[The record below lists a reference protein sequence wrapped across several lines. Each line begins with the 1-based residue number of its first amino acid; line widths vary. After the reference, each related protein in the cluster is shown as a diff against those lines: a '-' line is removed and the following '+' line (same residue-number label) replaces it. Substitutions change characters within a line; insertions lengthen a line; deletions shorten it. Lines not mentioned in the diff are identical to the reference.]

1 MSSVRVLTFHDWKR
15 IQESEKIYSDQPLNE
30 EWTTS
35 DILHTIG
42 DVVSA
47 ASDCVWPG
55 SGSVV
60 DIIQAITYFLESS
73 VASDYVESSSA
84 AIAGIVSLAS
94 LALIGPMQT
103 LAMEAK
109 GLLKVVRD
117 GVSKGASKLQISAAK
132 TASTKLIK
140 FLQGIVSSASTI
152 ATKIAGL
159 VKDAAETKLG
169 SWIIQKF
176 GTTNS
181 FVNWIN
187 KFFKETVINN
197 LNKFIGYLG
206 KLNPASAAGS
216 IDDVTIQKFGK
227 QYASG
232 TAQDS
237 IGNDILK
244 KGNSEVKLSGI
255 SPTIKY
261 KPKREFL
268 SPDQEFQ
275 RDTSN
280 DLKTISQSQLKRN
293 A

>member
-73 VASDYVESSSA
+73 VASDYIESSSA

-109 GLLKVVRD
+109 GLLRVVRD

-159 VKDAAETKLG
+159 VKDATETKLG

-232 TAQDS
+232 TAQDTV
-237 IGNDILK
+237 GNKILS
-244 KGNSEVKLSGI
+244 KGNAQVKLSGI
-255 SPTIKY
+255 SPTVKY

-280 DLKTISQSQLKRN
+280 DLKTIPQSQLKRN

>member
-140 FLQGIVSSASTI
+140 FLQGIVSSSSTI

-187 KFFKETVINN
+187 KFFKETVISN

-227 QYASG
+227 RYASG

-255 SPTIKY
+255 SPSIKY
-261 KPKREFL
+261 KSRREFL

-280 DLKTISQSQLKRN
+280 DLKPISQPQLKRN

>member
-1 MSSVRVLTFHDWKR
+1 MSSVHVLTFQDWGR
-15 IQESEKIYSDQPLNE
+15 IQEAERMDFGLPLNE

-55 SGSVV
+55 SGAVV
-60 DIIQAITYFLESS
+60 DIIQAITYFLES
-73 VASDYVESSSA
+73 ANTEDYIESSSA
-84 AIAGIVSLAS
+84 SIAGIVSLAS
-94 LALIGPMQT
+94 LALVGPMQS
-103 LAMEAK
+103 LATEAK
-109 GLLKVVRD
+109 GLLKVVKD
-117 GVSKGASKLQISAAK
+117 GLSKGASKIQISAAK

-152 ATKIAGL
+152 ATKIVGL

-169 SWIIQKF
+169 SWVIQKF

-232 TAQDS
+232 SAQDT
-237 IGNDILK
+237 IGVKMLD
-244 KGNSEVKLSGI
+244 KGKEEVRISGI
-255 SPTIKY
+255 PASMKYVAKRKFDSP
-261 KPKREFL
+261 E
-268 SPDQEFQ
+268 QEFQ
-275 RDTSN
+275 RDTTG
-280 DLKTISQSQLKRN
+280 DLKPSPPIQTKRN

>member
-15 IQESEKIYSDQPLNE
+15 IQESERMYLGQPLNE
-30 EWTTS
+30 EWTLS

-47 ASDCVWPG
+47 SSDCIWPG

-60 DIIQAITYFLESS
+60 DIIQAITYFLE
-73 VASDYVESSSA
+73 ASATEDYVESSSA
-84 AIAGIVSLAS
+84 SIAGIVSLAS
-94 LALIGPMQT
+94 LALIGPMQV
-103 LAMEAK
+103 LATEAK
-109 GLLKVVRD
+109 GLLKVVKE

-152 ATKIAGL
+152 SSKIISL
-159 VKDAAETKLG
+159 VKEAAETKLG

-176 GTTNS
+176 GTTDG
-181 FVNWIN
+181 FVTWIN
-187 KFFKETVINN
+187 KFFKETVIGS

-206 KLNPASAAGS
+206 KLNPAAAAGS

-232 TAQDS
+232 STQDT
-237 IGNDILK
+237 IGNKILT
-244 KGNSEVKLSGI
+244 KGNSQVKLSGI

-261 KPKREFL
+261 EVKRKFL

-275 RDTSN
+275 RDTTH
-280 DLKTISQSQLKRN
+280 DLKPMAPLQLKRN

>member
-109 GLLKVVRD
+109 GLLRVVRD

-159 VKDAAETKLG
+159 VKDATETKLG

-232 TAQDS
+232 TAQDTV
-237 IGNDILK
+237 GNKILS
-244 KGNSEVKLSGI
+244 KGNAQVKLSGI
-255 SPTIKY
+255 SPTVKY

-280 DLKTISQSQLKRN
+280 DLKTIPQSQLKRN

>member
-1 MSSVRVLTFHDWKR
+1 MGANVLSFRDWER
-15 IQESEKIYSDQPLNE
+15 IQESDRMYWGEPLNE
-30 EWTTS
+30 DWSIS
-35 DILHTIG
+35 DVLHTIG

-55 SGSVV
+55 SGAVV
-60 DIIQAITYFLESS
+60 DIIQAVTYFLES
-73 VASDYVESSSA
+73 ANTEDYVESSSS

-109 GLLKVVRD
+109 GLLKVIKE
-117 GVSKGASKLQISAAK
+117 GVGKGASKVKIAAAK
-132 TASTKLIK
+132 SASTKLIK

-152 ATKIAGL
+152 ATKIADL
-159 VKDAAETKLG
+159 VKSAAETKLG
-169 SWIIQKF
+169 TWIVQKF
-176 GTTNS
+176 GTTDA

-187 KFFKETVINN
+187 KFFKETVIGR

-206 KLNPASAAGS
+206 KLNPAAAAGS
-216 IDDVTIQKFGK
+216 IDDATIQNFGK

-232 TAQDS
+232 TTQDTL
-237 IGNDILK
+237 GAKILT
-244 KGNSEVKLSGI
+244 KGKEEVKFSGI

-261 KPKREFL
+261 VANRKFI
-268 SPDQEFQ
+268 SPAQEFQ
-275 RDTSN
+275 RDTTH
-280 DLKTISQSQLKRN
+280 DLKPKIYQINKR

>member
-1 MSSVRVLTFHDWKR
+1 MSSVHILTFHDWKR
-15 IQESEKIYSDQPLNE
+15 IQESERMYFGQSLNE
-30 EWTTS
+30 EWTVS

-55 SGSVV
+55 SGAVV

-73 VASDYVESSSA
+73 NTEDYVESASA

-94 LALIGPMQT
+94 LALIGPMQV
-103 LAMEAK
+103 LATEAK
-109 GLLKVVRD
+109 GLLKVVKE
-117 GVSKGASKLQISAAK
+117 GVSKGASKIQISAAK

-140 FLQGIVSSASTI
+140 FLNGIVSSASTI
-152 ATKIAGL
+152 ATKIVSL
-159 VKDAAETKLG
+159 VKEAAETKLG

-176 GTTNS
+176 GTTDG

-187 KFFKETVINN
+187 KFFKETVIGT

-206 KLNPASAAGS
+206 KLNPAAAAGS

-227 QYASG
+227 QYTSG
-232 TAQDS
+232 SAQDTV
-237 IGNDILK
+237 GNKILT
-244 KGNSEVKLSGI
+244 KGKAQVKSSGI
-255 SPTIKY
+255 SPAIKY
-261 KPKREFL
+261 VSSRKFI

-275 RDTSN
+275 RDTTY
-280 DLKTISQSQLKRN
+280 DLKPKMPLQVKRN
-293 A
+293 V